1 MRQASANTSSPRV
14 LVFRTLWAWPFGTH
28 EFVGEVKDRIAFTIW
43 DAEPGGLRAES
54 LRPFAVLA
62 IDLKS
67 HESTPGA
74 RRPVS
79 GERRTF

>member
-1 MRQASANTSSPRV
+1 LRRLERRRFDERKTAV
-14 LVFRTLWAWPFGTH
+14 RTLWAWPFGTH
-28 EFVGEVKDRIAFTIW
+28 EFVGEIKDRIAFTIW
-43 DAEPGGLRAES
+43 DAEPGCGLRAES

-62 IDLKS
+62 IDPKS

-79 GERRTF
+79 GEA